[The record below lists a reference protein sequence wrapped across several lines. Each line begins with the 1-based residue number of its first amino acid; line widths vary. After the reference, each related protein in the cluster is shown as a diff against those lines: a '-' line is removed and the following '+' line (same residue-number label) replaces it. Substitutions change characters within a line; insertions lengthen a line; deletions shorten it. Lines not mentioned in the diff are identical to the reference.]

1 MRTNMRPMLWP
12 LLALCLGGC
21 TQPQPPAA
29 LVAQALAAPATSP
42 PAPTTPAADTE
53 IVIALA
59 RHAASRAAREQTLHV
74 QAQLRARAREDR
86 QAQQAAQRGDGNER
100 CIAGQK
106 MRRVANGW
114 VQAGT
119 C

>member
-1 MRTNMRPMLWP
+1 MRTNTRLMPWP

-21 TQPQPPAA
+21 TQYEPPAA
-29 LVAQALAAPATSP
+29 LVAQAVAAPTTPP
-42 PAPTTPAADTE
+42 PASTTPAADTE
-53 IVIALA
+53 LAVALA
-59 RHAASRAAREQTLHV
+59 RDAATRAAREQTLHV
-74 QAQLRARAREDR
+74 QAQLRARAQEDQ